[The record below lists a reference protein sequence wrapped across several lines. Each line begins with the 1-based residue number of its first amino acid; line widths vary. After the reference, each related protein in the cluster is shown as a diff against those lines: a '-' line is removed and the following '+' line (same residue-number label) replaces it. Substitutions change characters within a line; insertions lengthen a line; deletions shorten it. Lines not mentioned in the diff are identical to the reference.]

1 MKKTTLYTEIAYL
14 MGLLLL
20 ALGTAL
26 TEAGDF
32 GISMVVAPAYL
43 LHLKLSETLPFF
55 SFGLAEYALQAMVL
69 LLMMLLIKKIRPI
82 YFLSF
87 ITTVIYG
94 LFLDGFMLMLGQLP
108 SDTLA
113 MRLTLYIP
121 GVFLCCAGIALLFR
135 TYLPPEAYEL
145 FVKVLS
151 RKWHISLPVFKTA
164 YDICSMVIAIILSFA
179 FFGRIRGIGIASVA
193 CAFINGTLIKM
204 FTGLFE
210 RIWTFR
216 DRFPLRIKFEESEE
230 TL

>member
-1 MKKTTLYTEIAYL
+1 MKKPILYTEIAYL

-55 SFGLAEYALQAMVL
+55 SFGLAEYVLQTTVF
-69 LLMMLLIKKIRPI
+69 LLMTLCVRKIRPV
-82 YFLSF
+82 YFFSF
-87 ITTVIYG
+87 VTTILYG
-94 LFLDGFMLMLGQLP
+94 LLLDLFILLLNP
-108 SDTLA
+108 LCVDTMA
-113 MRLTLYIP
+113 MRLTVYIA
-121 GVFLCCAGIALLFR
+121 GVLLGSAGIALLFR
-135 TYLPPEAYEL
+135 TYLPPATYEL

-164 YDICSMVIAIILSFA
+164 YDVCSMVIAIILSFA